1 MLKSS
6 IVKSILAG
14 TTLVGGIAIGSLAF
28 TGEVNLDNVK
38 SMYDKLH
45 NNYNIALSNLGIYK
59 NEVGRLQDLVQG
71 SKDKQQALQNKI
83 DKLTQQLEQAQGG
96 TEEDKQLIANL
107 QAQIQELQAQLD
119 EGATEEDLEGL
130 LAEIERLQGELDK
143 ANIKC
148 AELETYIAQKD
159 ADVTDITPVTK
170 EEVENGVDIS
180 DLYYTFEGCTDTINR
195 YFNELQIVDELNE
208 SPVIISE
215 RNGTIT
221 MGNARAFK
229 KLYNAQGGNFA
240 ADFQAKYDSFQN
252 TPNMTPFD
260 KGYNALIQLQCKV
273 TIDGTSY
280 NVYWNTS
287 VKVSTDIPNSVDMWV
302 NENGSLKF

>member
-6 IVKSILAG
+6 VVKSILAG
-14 TTLVGGIAIGSLAF
+14 TTLVGGIAIGSLVF

-38 SMYDKLH
+38 EMYDKLH
-45 NNYNIALSNLGIYK
+45 NNYNIALSNMGIYK
-59 NEVGRLQDLVQG
+59 NEVGRLQGLVQG
-71 SKDKQQALQNKI
+71 SNEKQQALQNRI
-83 DKLTQQLEQAQGG
+83 EELTLQLEQAQGG

-119 EGATEEDLEGL
+119 EGATEEDLNDL
-130 LAEIERLQGELDK
+130 LSEIERLQGELNK
-143 ANIKC
+143 ANTKC

-170 EEVENGVDIS
+170 EEVEAGVDIA
-180 DLYYTFEGCTDTINR
+180 DLYYTFEGSTDAINR
-195 YFNELQIVDELNE
+195 YFNELQLVDELCE
-208 SPVIISE
+208 SPVIIAE

-229 KLYNAQGGNFA
+229 KLYNAHGGNFE
-240 ADFQAKYDSFQN
+240 ADFQAKYNSYQN

-260 KGYNALIQLQCKV
+260 KGYNALVQLQCKV
-273 TIDGTSY
+273 TIDGTQY

-287 VKVSTDIPNSVDMWV
+287 VKVSTDIPNTIDMWV
-302 NENGSLKF
+302 ASDGSLKF